1 MYEDCVNGNKMNIYY
16 QESGPKGNQPIVFVH
31 GGGLGSS
38 CFRLQFEHFNDYHC
52 IAPDLPGHGKR
63 HEVQLD
69 SIQQCSQDVAEVI
82 RSVTPEKKA
91 YAVGVSFGAQV
102 VVDLIAR
109 FPEVVDRVVINS
121 CVLRNSFI
129 LQKLSSFLIPLVQKS
144 SKEKAFKRYKKLN
157 FPENIYE
164 TMYRDTRRIT
174 KQNYKNLFNAYF
186 NYKIPEGIR
195 NFKAP
200 ALIVLG
206 TKELGIVKKSMQDL
220 AGILPN
226 NSAYMAK
233 GETHSFA
240 FQNPEL
246 FNRTVRAWF
255 EGIALPKNLSPL

>member
-1 MYEDCVNGNKMNIYY
+1 MDIYY
-16 QESGPKGNQPIVFVH
+16 QESGPKENQSIVFVH

-38 CFRLQFEHFNDYHC
+38 CYKLQFEHFSDYQC
-52 IAPDLPGHGKR
+52 IAPDLPGHGER
-63 HEVQLD
+63 HEEELV

-82 RSVTPEKKA
+82 KTAVLGKKA
-91 YAVGVSFGAQV
+91 HVVGVSFGAQV

-109 FPEVVDRVVINS
+109 FPDIVDKVVINS

-129 LQKLSSFLIPLVQKS
+129 LRKLSSFLIPLVQKS
-144 SKEKAFKRYKKLN
+144 SKEKAFKRYKKLK
-157 FPENIYE
+157 FPEDIYE

-174 KQNYKNLFNAYF
+174 KQNYKNLFKAYF
-186 NYKIPEGIR
+186 QYKVPDSIR
-195 NFKAP
+195 DFQAP

-206 TKELGIVKKSMQDL
+206 TKELGLVKKSMRDL

-240 FQNPEL
+240 FQNPQL
-246 FNRTVRAWF
+246 FNRTVRAWL
-255 EGIALPKNLSPL
+255 EGKTLPDNLIPL

>member
-1 MYEDCVNGNKMNIYY
+1 MNVYY
-16 QESGPKGNQPIVFVH
+16 QESGSKDNHPIVFVH

-38 CFRLQFEHFNDYHC
+38 CYKLQFDHFNDYHC
-52 IAPDLPGHGKR
+52 IAPDLPGHGER
-63 HEVQLD
+63 HEEQLI
-69 SIQQCSQDVAEVI
+69 SIEQCSQDVADVI
-82 RSVTPEKKA
+82 KAITPKKKA
-91 YAVGVSFGAQV
+91 HVVGVSFGAQV

-109 FPEVVDRVVINS
+109 FPDAVDRVVINS
-121 CVLRNSFI
+121 CVLRNSVI

-144 SKEKAFKRYKKLN
+144 GKEKAFKRYKKLK
-157 FPENIYE
+157 FPEDIFE

-174 KQNYKNLFNAYF
+174 KENYKNLFKAYF
-186 NYKIPEGIR
+186 QYHIPQSIR
-195 NFKAP
+195 DFKAP

-206 TKELGIVKKSMQDL
+206 TKELGIVKKSMRDL

-226 NSAYMAK
+226 NSAFMAK

-255 EGIALPKNLSPL
+255 EGTALPENLIPL